1 VTTAESGIRLAL
13 DAVERDRVARV
24 VREACESGETRWLA
38 RVSEVRDLDAL
49 LAFERS
55 QSRERFYWERV
66 EAGESI
72 VAWGV
77 CDEIESAGPSRFRD
91 VARWSAGLNARLA
104 WIGAPRPGTAPLGI
118 GGFGFDEDG
127 SACSDW
133 KAFPATRFFLPEV
146 IGERRADGAR
156 WVVIARIEPGAG
168 EEAATEALETRL
180 AAAIA
185 GQAPTDERDGLFS
198 FPESPPPESRLPEL
212 AEGEPGI
219 AGWPPGPEYAVR
231 SDRSHDVF
239 RAQVARALAEIERG
253 ALEKVVLARSL
264 SVEHDGPLEVPS
276 FLARLRS
283 LYPSCTLIA
292 LARGDDTFLAAT
304 PESLVRVEAGVVET
318 AALAGSA
325 PRGRTPEED
334 RCFANALLGSAKERA
349 EHAHVVAA
357 IREGLAPFCEGL
369 APAAEPRLRRLFGI
383 QHLETPIR
391 ARLSV
396 QSGSEEKG
404 SATGVLDL
412 VEALHPTPAVAGVPS
427 ARARE
432 WLERVEGLDRGW
444 YASPIGWI
452 DREGGGDF
460 RVALRSAL
468 IRNDSRGVAS
478 GRGEADAR
486 RPASHARLFAGAGIV
501 AGSVP
506 EQELA
511 ETRIKLRALLAPLT
525 EI

>member
-1 VTTAESGIRLAL
+1 VTTAESGIRLTL
-13 DAVERDRVARV
+13 DAVERDHVARV
-24 VREACESGETRWLA
+24 VHEACESGETRWLA
-38 RVSEVRDLDAL
+38 RVSEAHDLDAL
-49 LAFERS
+49 LAFDRS

-66 EAGESI
+66 EAGEAI

-104 WIGAPRPGTAPLGI
+104 WIGAARPGAAPLAI

-127 SACSDW
+127 SPCSDW

-168 EEAATEALETRL
+168 EQAVVEALETRL
-180 AAAIA
+180 AAAIE
-185 GQAPTDERDGLFS
+185 GQTPMDVPDGLLS
-198 FPESPPPESRLPEL
+198 FPDSPLPEL
-212 AEGEPGI
+212 AEGGPGVV
-219 AGWPPGPEYAVR
+219 GWPPGPEYAVR
-231 SDRSHDVF
+231 SDRSHEVF

-264 SVEHDGPLEVPS
+264 SVEHDGQLEVPS
-276 FLARLRS
+276 FLGRLRS

-304 PESLVRVEAGVVET
+304 PESLVRVEDGVVET

-325 PRGRTPEED
+325 PRGRSPEED
-334 RCFANALLGSAKERA
+334 RRFADALLGSDKERA

-357 IREGLAPFCEGL
+357 IREGLAPFCEEL

-396 QSGSEEKG
+396 QSGSQEMG
-404 SATGVLDL
+404 AATGVLDL
-412 VEALHPTPAVAGVPS
+412 VEALHPTPAVAGVPR

-468 IRNDSRGVAS
+468 IRNDSRGVES
-478 GRGEADAR
+478 GQAAAADR

-506 EQELA
+506 EQELV